1 MKFEDFLAELASSI
15 TPQERADIV
24 RAYELAAK
32 YHAGQT
38 RASGEPYVTHC
49 IAVAKILNEMHL
61 PAPVL
66 MAGLLHDVVED
77 TSMTLDDLRRE
88 FSDEV
93 ARLVDGVTKLTN
105 LPRVSRAADKSNP
118 DDGDLTESES
128 LLRADAR
135 GRDRDAETIRKTFL
149 AMGEDVRVVL
159 IKLADRL
166 HNMRTLKHLKADRQQ
181 KIARETLEI
190 FAPLAN
196 RLGIW
201 RIKWE
206 LEDLGFRYVD
216 PEQYRRIAGMLDERR
231 GDREKTMAAIIHKIK
246 TKLAENHI
254 ESIEVSG
261 RPKHIYSI
269 WKKMVRKQANFDQIY
284 DVRAVRVVVKDIPTC
299 YMTLGLIHG
308 LWNPQPGEFDDY
320 VATPK
325 ENFYQ
330 SLHTAVIYDDGRP
343 LEVQIRTPEMHE
355 NAEFG
360 IAAHWRY
367 KEGAKKRDEAYE
379 KRVAYIRQL
388 MEWQH
393 DLMEGREFVEALKT
407 DLFQDRVYAF
417 TPRGDIFDLPQGG
430 TPIDFA
436 YHVHTSIGERCRGAK
451 VNGKLV
457 SLNTPLKT
465 GDQVEIIT
473 AKRGGPSRDWLNSEL
488 GFVKSARAREKI
500 RAWFKKQ
507 DYEQNVS
514 TGRGLL
520 ERELNRL
527 GIDNLT
533 YEKIAELFDYDKA
546 NDFLAALGC
555 GDIHSQTVVNRIVT
569 YLREQNETEKET
581 LPPPVPER
589 KPTPSNA
596 DAVTIQGTAG
606 LLTRFAQCCNPV
618 KGDPIIGFTT
628 RGRGITIHR
637 LDCPNAVSIGE
648 KERLLQVSWGGAAQQ
663 TYAVPIRIQAYDRE
677 GLLRDVSTIV
687 ADEKVSMSRVSV
699 PAVEKNMANML
710 LTLQVAD
717 LTQLARILNRIEQLP
732 NVLDERRWKPG

>member
-1 MKFEDFLAELASSI
+1 MKFEDFLSELSPDISA
-15 TPQERADIV
+15 QDRREIV
-24 RAYELAAK
+24 RAYEFAAK
-32 YHAGQT
+32 YHTGQT
-38 RASGEPYVTHC
+38 RSSGEPYVTHC
-49 IAVAKILNEMHL
+49 VAVAKILNDMHL

-66 MAGLLHDVVED
+66 EAGLLHDVVED
-77 TSMTLDDLRRE
+77 TPVTLDDLRRE

-93 ARLVDGVTKLTN
+93 ARLVDGVTKLSN
-105 LPRVSRAADKSNP
+105 LPRVSRGGDTGALHDESDLRLDRARDK
-118 DDGDLTESES
+118 
-128 LLRADAR
+128 
-135 GRDRDAETIRKTFL
+135 DAETIRKTFL

-166 HNMRTLKHLKADRQQ
+166 HNMRTLKHLSPERQR

-216 PEQYRRIAGMLDERR
+216 PEQYKKIATLLDERR
-231 GDREKTMAAIIHKIK
+231 QDRERTMTNIIQKIRSS
-246 TKLAENHI
+246 LAEHNI
-254 ESIEVSG
+254 EALEVTG

-269 WKKMVRKQANFDQIY
+269 YKKMVRKQANFDQIY
-284 DVRAVRVVVKDIPTC
+284 DVRAVRVIVSDLPTC
-299 YMTLGLIHG
+299 YVVLGLVHG
-308 LWNPQPGEFDDY
+308 LWKPQPGEFDDY
-320 VATPK
+320 IATPK

-330 SLHTAVIYDDGRP
+330 SLHTAVIYEDGKP
-343 LEVQIRTPEMHE
+343 LEVQIRTPDMHE
-355 NAEFG
+355 NAEYG

-367 KEGAKKRDEAYE
+367 KEGAKKRDEAFE
-379 KRVAYIRQL
+379 KRVTYLRQL

-393 DLMEGREFVEALKT
+393 DLTEGREFVEALKT
-407 DLFQDRVYAF
+407 DVFQDRVYAF
-417 TPRGDIFDLPQGG
+417 TPHGDIVDLPQAA

-436 YHVHTSIGERCRGAK
+436 YHVHTSVGERCRGAK

-457 SLNTPLKT
+457 ALNTPLKT

-473 AKRGGPSRDWLNSEL
+473 AKRGGPSRDWLTAEL

-500 RAWFKKQ
+500 RGWFKRQ

-527 GIDNLT
+527 GIDNLPYET
-533 YEKIAELFDYDKA
+533 IAGLFNYEKLD
-546 NDFLAALGC
+546 DFLAALGC
-555 GDIHSQTVVNRIVT
+555 GDIHGQSVVSRIVT
-569 YLREQNETEKET
+569 YVRAQNESEKAT
-581 LPPPVPER
+581 LPPAVAEER
-589 KPTPSNA
+589 MPTVESS
-596 DAVTIQGTAG
+596 DDITIQGTAG
-606 LLTRFAQCCNPV
+606 LLTRMAKCCNPV

-628 RGRGITIHR
+628 RGRGITVHR
-637 LDCPNAVSIGE
+637 QDCPNAINIDE
-648 KERLLQVSWGGAAQQ
+648 TERVIQVSWGGAVQQ
-663 TYAVPIRIQAYDRE
+663 TYAVPVRIQAYDRE

-687 ADEKVSMSRVSV
+687 SDEKVSMSRVSIPDV
-699 PAVEKNMANML
+699 KKNMANIL
-710 LTLQVAD
+710 LTLQVSD

-732 NVLDERRWKPG
+732 NVLDVRRWKPG

>member
-1 MKFEDFLAELASSI
+1 MKFEDFLGELAPTI
-15 TPQERADIV
+15 TAQDRAEII
-24 RAYELAAK
+24 RAYEFAAK
-32 YHAGQT
+32 HHAGQT
-38 RASGEPYVTHC
+38 RASGEPYIMHC
-49 IAVAKILNEMHL
+49 VSVAKILNDMHL
-61 PAPVL
+61 PPPVL
-66 MAGLLHDVVED
+66 IAGLLHDVIED
-77 TSMTLDDLRRE
+77 TSVTLDDLRRE
-88 FSDEV
+88 FGDEV
-93 ARLVDGVTKLTN
+93 GRLVDGVTKLAS
-105 LPRVSRAADKSNP
+105 LPRVSRGDKPTGIGDSLGDARNP
-118 DDGDLTESES
+118 LT
-128 LLRADAR
+128 DTR

-166 HNMRTLKHLKADRQQ
+166 HNMRTLTHLSSDRQRR
-181 KIARETLEI
+181 IARETLEI

-201 RIKWE
+201 RMKWE

-216 PEQYRRIAGMLDERR
+216 PEEYRRIAGMLDERR
-231 GDREKTMAAIIHKIK
+231 GDRETTMSMIIKRIHS
-246 TKLAENHI
+246 TLGENHI
-254 ESIEVSG
+254 EPLEVTG

-269 WKKMVRKQANFDQIY
+269 WKKMSRKQTNFEQIY
-284 DVRAVRVVVKDIPTC
+284 DVRAVRIIVRDIPTC
-299 YMTLGLIHG
+299 YMTLGVIHG
-308 LWNPQPGEFDDY
+308 LWKPQPGEFDDY
-320 VATPK
+320 IATPK

-330 SLHTAVIYDDGRP
+330 SLHTAVVYDDGKP

-355 NAEFG
+355 NAEYG

-367 KEGAKKRDEAYE
+367 KEGTKRRDEAFE
-379 KRVAYIRQL
+379 KRVNYLRQL
-388 MEWQH
+388 MEWQG
-393 DLMEGREFVEALKT
+393 DLTEGREFVEALKT
-407 DLFQDRVYAF
+407 DVFQDRVYAF
-417 TPRGDIFDLPQGG
+417 TPRGDIVDLPQGA

-436 YHVHTSIGERCRGAK
+436 YHVHTSVGERCRGSK

-473 AKRGGPSRDWLNSEL
+473 AKRGGPSRDWLNAEL

-500 RAWFKKQ
+500 RGWFKKQ
-507 DYEQNVS
+507 DYEQNVT

-533 YEKIAELFDYDKA
+533 YEKIAELFGYDKI

-569 YLREQNETEKET
+569 FLREQSATEKET
-581 LPPPVPER
+581 LPPPVAER
-589 KPTPSNA
+589 KFSSATS
-596 DAVTIQGTAG
+596 DDVTIQGTGG
-606 LLTRFAQCCNPV
+606 LLTRMAQCCTPV

-637 LDCPNAVSIGE
+637 QDCPNAISIGE
-648 KERLLQVSWGGAAQQ
+648 KERLIQVSWGGQVDQ
-663 TYAVPIRIQAYDRE
+663 TYGVPVRIQAYDRE

-687 ADEKVSMSRVSV
+687 ADEKVSMSRVSIPDV
-699 PAVEKNMANML
+699 KRNMANIM

-717 LTQLARILNRIEQLP
+717 LVQLARILSRIEQLP
-732 NVLDERRWKPG
+732 SVLDVRRWKPG

>member
-1 MKFEDFLAELASSI
+1 MKFDDFVAELSPSLSPQDREDIKRAYDLAEKAHS
-15 TPQERADIV
+15 
-24 RAYELAAK
+24 
-32 YHAGQT
+32 GQT

-49 IAVAKILNEMHL
+49 IAVARILNEMNL
-61 PAPVL
+61 PAPVII
-66 MAGLLHDVVED
+66 AGLLHDIVED
-77 TSMTLDDLRRE
+77 TTVTLADVSRD
-88 FSDEV
+88 FGDEV
-93 ARLVDGVTKLTN
+93 SRLVDGVTKLTN
-105 LPRVSRAADKSNP
+105 LPRVSRMDRPHTGGVEPADQLP
-118 DDGDLTESES
+118 EERGDQK
-128 LLRADAR
+128 A
-135 GRDRDAETIRKTFL
+135 RDREAETIRKTFL

-166 HNMRTLKHLKADRQQ
+166 HNMRTLKHLKPEKQRR
-181 KIARETLEI
+181 IARETLEI

-201 RIKWE
+201 RMKWE

-216 PEQYRRIAGMLDERR
+216 PDQYRKIAGMLDERR
-231 GDREKTMAAIIHKIK
+231 ADREGTMSAIIQKIRG
-246 TKLAENHI
+246 TLADHHI
-254 ESIEVSG
+254 ESVEVSG
-261 RPKHIYSI
+261 RPKHIHSI
-269 WKKMVRKQANFDQIY
+269 WKKMARKQTNFEQIY
-284 DVRAVRVVVKDIPTC
+284 DVRAVRIIVKDISTC
-299 YMTLGLIHG
+299 YVTLGVIHG
-308 LWNPQPGEFDDY
+308 MWKPQPGEFDDY
-320 VATPK
+320 IATPK

-330 SLHTAVIYDDGRP
+330 SLHTAVIYDDGKP

-355 NAEFG
+355 NAEYG

-367 KEGAKKRDEAYE
+367 KEGAKKRDEAFE
-379 KRVAYIRQL
+379 RRVTYLRQL

-393 DLMEGREFVEALKT
+393 DLTEGREFVEALKS
-407 DLFQDRVYAF
+407 DVFQDRVYAF
-417 TPRGDIFDLPQGG
+417 TPHGDIVDLPMGA

-473 AKRGGPSRDWLNSEL
+473 AKRGGPSRDWLNPDL
-488 GFVKSARAREKI
+488 GYVKSARAREKI
-500 RAWFKKQ
+500 RTWFKKQ

-520 ERELNRL
+520 ERELKRL

-533 YEKIAELFDYDKA
+533 YEKIAELFEHEKV

-555 GDIHSQTVVNRIVT
+555 GDIHTQTVVNRIVT
-569 YLREQNETEKET
+569 QLREQSETEHET
-581 LPPPVPER
+581 LPPPAPER
-589 KPTPSNA
+589 KPTPASS
-596 DAVTIQGTAG
+596 DDVTIQGTAG
-606 LLTRFAQCCNPV
+606 LLTSLAKCCNPV

-637 LDCPNAVSIGE
+637 QDCPNAVRIRE
-648 KERLLQVSWGGAAQQ
+648 TERLIQVSWGGAAQQ
-663 TYAVPIRIQAYDRE
+663 TYAVPIRVQAYDRD

-699 PAVEKNMANML
+699 PDVKKNMANIL
-710 LTLQVAD
+710 LTLQVSD

-732 NVLDERRWKPG
+732 NVLDVRRWKPG

>member
-1 MKFEDFLAELASSI
+1 MKFEDFLTELSPNISAQDRI
-15 TPQERADIV
+15 EIQH
-24 RAYELAAK
+24 AYEYAARH
-32 YHAGQT
+32 HAGQT
-38 RASGEPYVTHC
+38 RSSGEPYVTHC
-49 IAVAKILNEMHL
+49 VAVAKILNDMHL

-66 MAGLLHDVVED
+66 IAGLLHDVVED
-77 TSMTLDDLRRE
+77 TPITLDDVRRE

-105 LPRVSRAADKSNP
+105 LPRVSRGDDNPGYSGLEGEQRLDLRSRDK
-118 DDGDLTESES
+118 
-128 LLRADAR
+128 
-135 GRDRDAETIRKTFL
+135 DAETIRKTFL

-166 HNMRTLKHLKADRQQ
+166 HNMRTLKHLSPERQR

-201 RIKWE
+201 RMKWE

-216 PEQYRRIAGMLDERR
+216 PEQYKKIASLLDERR
-231 GDREKTMAAIIHKIK
+231 QDRERTMANIIQRIK
-246 TKLAENHI
+246 STLTENSV
-254 ESIEVSG
+254 EAQEVTG

-284 DVRAVRVVVKDIPTC
+284 DVRAVRVIVKDITTC

-308 LWNPQPGEFDDY
+308 LWKPQPGEFDDY

-330 SLHTAVIYDDGRP
+330 SLHTAVIYEDGKP

-355 NAEFG
+355 NAEYG

-367 KEGAKKRDEAYE
+367 KEGTKKRDEAFE
-379 KRVAYIRQL
+379 KRVTYLRQL

-393 DLMEGREFVEALKT
+393 DLTEGREFVEALKT
-407 DLFQDRVYAF
+407 DVFQDRVYAF
-417 TPRGDIFDLPQGG
+417 TPRGDIVDLPQGA

-436 YHVHTSIGERCRGAK
+436 FHVHTSVGERCRGAK

-457 SLNTPLKT
+457 ALNTPLKT

-473 AKRGGPSRDWLNSEL
+473 AKRGGPSRDWLTTEL

-500 RAWFKKQ
+500 KGWFKKQ
-507 DYEQNVS
+507 DYEQNAN

-533 YEKIAELFDYDKA
+533 YEKIGELFGYGKLE
-546 NDFLAALGC
+546 DFLAALGC
-555 GDIHSQTVVNRIVT
+555 GDIHSQTVVNKIVT
-569 YLREQNETEKET
+569 YLREQSDQEKAT
-581 LPPPVPER
+581 LPPAAAEER
-589 KPTPSNA
+589 RP
-596 DAVTIQGTAG
+596 AVDSGDDVSIQGTAG
-606 LLTRFAQCCNPV
+606 LLTRLARCCNPV
-618 KGDPIIGFTT
+618 KGDLIIGFTT

-637 LDCPNAVSIGE
+637 QDCPNAMNIGE
-648 KERLLQVSWGGAAQQ
+648 TERFIQVSWGGAAQQ
-663 TYAVPIRIQAYDRE
+663 TYAVPVRIQAYDRE

-687 ADEKVSMSRVSV
+687 ADEKVSMSRVSIPDV
-699 PAVEKNMANML
+699 KKNMANIL
-710 LTLQVAD
+710 LTLQVTD

-732 NVLDERRWKPG
+732 NVLDVRRWKPG